1 MFSASLS
8 LGGDAPNSWKTPY
21 VLVLLILGILAII
34 AFVVWENRFQYAMV
48 PMNIWRDRNFSL
60 LLSIMLLGFLAFP
73 VMIFWISLYMQR
85 VLHFSALITAVHML
99 PMAIMGILVNI
110 VAAIILQKVSN
121 KLLMGIG
128 ACSYVISFLL
138 VALQRHGDSY
148 WAFIFPALILCV
160 VGADFEF
167 NVANMYVL
175 STLPPYRQSIAGSIF
190 QTVSKLC
197 VAMGYGIATAIFNA
211 VSANP
216 SKSGYYANDPVEPYA
231 ATFWFSMSTAVVGV
245 ALVPLL
251 TIGTQGHERE
261 ADHIQVK
268 ENPATDEK
276 KNMYDEKIRE
286 RASVG
291 MGM

>member
-1 MFSASLS
+1 
-8 LGGDAPNSWKTPY
+8 
-21 VLVLLILGILAII
+21 
-34 AFVVWENRFQYAMV
+34 
-48 PMNIWRDRNFSL
+48 
-60 LLSIMLLGFLAFP
+60 
-73 VMIFWISLYMQR
+73 
-85 VLHFSALITAVHML
+85 
-99 PMAIMGILVNI
+99 
-110 VAAIILQKVSN
+110 
-121 KLLMGIG
+121 
-128 ACSYVISFLL
+128 
-138 VALQRHGDSY
+138 
-148 WAFIFPALILCV
+148 
-160 VGADFEF
+160 
-167 NVANMYVL
+167 MYVL
-175 STLPPYRQSIAGSIF
+175 STLPPHRQSIAGSIF

-197 VAMGYGIATAIFNA
+197 VAVGYGIATAIFNA

-268 ENPATDEK
+268 ENPAKDEK